1 MDGKEAR
8 LDRILLDG
16 KAVVVPMDHGMTLG
30 PVRGLE
36 DVSSAVES
44 ASAGGATA
52 VVLHKGLVK
61 AIRPPSC
68 GVIMHLSAST
78 SVSPDPNRKVLVGG
92 VREALR
98 LGCDAVSVHVN
109 VGGSDAEA
117 EMVSALGRV
126 SAECEELQVP
136 LLAMMYARGKNVA
149 GADGPESVA
158 LVARVGAELGADIV
172 KCPYT
177 GDVESFRRV
186 VRGCPVPVVIAGGPK
201 MESDADVLE
210 MAEQAMKAGA
220 AGVSIGRN
228 VFQHA
233 SPSAMV
239 KALRAVVVGGAR
251 AKDALS
257 ALSAR

>member
-1 MDGKEAR
+1 MKGKEAR
-8 LDRILLDG
+8 LNRILLDG
-16 KAVVVPMDHGMTLG
+16 RAVIVPMDHGMTLG

-36 DVSSAVES
+36 DVSAAVQNVC
-44 ASAGGATA
+44 AGGATS

-61 AIRPPSC
+61 AIKPPSC

-78 SVSPDPNRKVLVGG
+78 SVSPDPNRKVLVGS
-92 VREALR
+92 VKEALR

-109 VGGSDAEA
+109 IGGNDFEA
-117 EMVSALGRV
+117 EMISALGAI
-126 SAECEELQVP
+126 SGECSELGVP

-149 GADGPESVA
+149 SANNPESIA

-201 MESDADVLE
+201 MDSDSELLSMTED
-210 MAEQAMKAGA
+210 AMKAGA

-239 KALRAVVVGGAR
+239 KALRSVVIDGAS

-257 ALSAR
+257 ALSGR